1 MASTANIKAQT
12 HNAYA
17 FRRIVKKFGLARWA
31 GTGWLETQR
40 PIEDIAE
47 MFEGQTVD
55 AGVIRQILGFV
66 TAHFF
71 VEMLPHHG
79 GTGYYFLLPKAVKPE
94 HPMEGPDNPNDD
106 IGTAADGGDE

>member
-1 MASTANIKAQT
+1 MVSATVQPQT

-17 FRRIVKKFGLARWA
+17 FRRIVRKFGIARWS

-40 PIEDIAE
+40 PIKDIAE

-55 AGVIRQILGFV
+55 ADVIRQILGFV

-79 GTGYYFLLPKAVKPE
+79 GSGYYFLLPKAAKPE
-94 HPMEGPDNPNDD
+94 RPMQEPDNPNDD
-106 IGTAADGGDE
+106 PDTAADDSGDA